1 MYELIILSLLI
12 QGPAHGYL
20 IAKIINDIFGPYA
33 KISNGRLY
41 PLLARLEEEGLIEWC
56 PQSVVESA
64 TPKGTRQHRN
74 YQITAAGRRRF
85 HRLMMDTSSNPGEYQ
100 RIFLRKADSLHL
112 LSLDEQLYLI
122 DHYINYCQSHVL
134 HLIAEAEDVECE
146 KYGMS
151 AVQLKATLNVMR
163 HMQDQWRL
171 EVEWAQQL
179 REHAIASSPH
189 QKPGDQAPLLGNS
202 SISVQHQHQRDRSN

>member
-1 MYELIILSLLI
+1 MYELIILSILMHK
-12 QGPAHGYL
+12 PAHGYL

-33 KISNGRLY
+33 RISNGRLY

-56 PQSVVESA
+56 PNLAGESA
-64 TPKGTRQHRN
+64 ASKGTRQHRN
-74 YQITAAGRRRF
+74 YRITQAGRKRF

-100 RIFLRKADSLHL
+100 RIFLHKADSLHL

-122 DHYINYCQSHVL
+122 DHYINYCQAHVL
-134 HLIAEAEDVECE
+134 HLKAEAEGVERE

-151 AVQLKATLNVMR
+151 PVQLGATLNVLR

-171 EVEWAQQL
+171 EVAWAQQL
-179 REHAIASSPH
+179 REQALAANPHPQGSNSTPSP
-189 QKPGDQAPLLGNS
+189 DVS
-202 SISVQHQHQRDRSN
+202 